1 MPLSQADTAHALEP
15 SMHSSTSHNQSQA
28 GPRRPGRHDRDDE
41 GLDEAPQLLEDEP
54 GDIERAD
61 LVEEDEPVEEI
72 HDAEE
77 GDSRVFDEGPPGRDD
92 PRE

>member
-1 MPLSQADTAHALEP
+1 MEP
-15 SMHSSTSHNQSQA
+15 SMHTTSCNQSQA

-41 GLDEAPQLLEDEP
+41 SLDEAPQLLEDEP
-54 GDIERAD
+54 GDVERAG

-72 HDAEE
+72 DDAEE
-77 GDSRVFDEGPPGRDD
+77 DASRIFDEEPPGRDD